1 MAFCLVFQIV
11 VVPTASMEQTV
22 MVGDHLLVNRLAF
35 DWKPV
40 RRGEV
45 ISFTPPNRND
55 VVYLKRVIA
64 VGGDR
69 VESRGGEIYVNGAPL
84 REGYAQYSPRP
95 NERSFR
101 MIVPQRELFVMGDN
115 RNHSE
120 DSRTWGTVPEKN
132 IVGAPVMVLWSF
144 AVPTDRWL
152 SRPPAAIYLDH
163 PLAHLRWT
171 RFLHALR

>member
-1 MAFCLVFQIV
+1 V
-11 VVPTASMEQTV
+11 
-22 MVGDHLLVNRLAF
+22 
-35 DWKPV
+35 K
-40 RRGEV
+40 
-45 ISFTPPNRND
+45 
-55 VVYLKRVIA
+55 
-64 VGGDR
+64 
-69 VESRGGEIYVNGAPL
+69 
-84 REGYAQYSPRP
+84 
-95 NERSFR
+95 
-101 MIVPQRELFVMGDN
+101 GDN

-152 SRPPAAIYLDH
+152 SRRPAAIYLDH